1 MQVWLQGLY
10 DWREI
15 FPIFSTKYY
24 LDKRTKG
31 PVAHLIDFLI
41 VSLKVTM
48 QSMVESH
55 LRTNPRPY
63 GCPCYIKRMKTIQ
76 SKM

>member
-1 MQVWLQGLY
+1 MVAMATYMVQITFDHTKSMCLGLY
-10 DWREI
+10 
-15 FPIFSTKYY
+15 Y
-24 LDKRTKG
+24 KRTKG

-55 LRTNPRPY
+55 LPSN
-63 GCPCYIKRMKTIQ
+63 
-76 SKM
+76 